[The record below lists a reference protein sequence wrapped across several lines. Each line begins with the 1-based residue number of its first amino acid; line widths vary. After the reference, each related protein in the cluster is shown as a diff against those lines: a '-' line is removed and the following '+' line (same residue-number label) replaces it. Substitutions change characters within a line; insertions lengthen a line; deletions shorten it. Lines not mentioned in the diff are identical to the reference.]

1 MHNGPTFQTYTLRKN
16 QILYHIYKHNYGPL
30 SFNASGAG
38 NRRFDPITDSK
49 AVTIPSYY
57 AAFSDLVAIV
67 ETIISKNTLGLANF
81 TWRPPVI
88 DSSQA
93 RLCMAQFSI
102 NRSLTLLDMETL
114 YIDTAIDVPALL
126 KMDGRGYEQLQTI
139 SAYITQNYPDI
150 DGLIWHSYQKGIPGE
165 RSLIFYG
172 DRVTTSDLVLSSWD
186 DLDSNFL
193 MERLRDAAL
202 AANTVVPSWLI
213 KY

>member
-1 MHNGPTFQTYTLRKN
+1 MHNGPTFQTYTLRKD
-16 QILYHIYKHNYGPL
+16 QILYHIYNHNYGPL
-30 SFNASGAG
+30 SFNGSGAG
-38 NRRFDPITDSK
+38 SRRFDPITDSK
-49 AVTIPSYY
+49 SVTIPSYY

-67 ETIISKNTLGLANF
+67 ETIIRKNAQGLANF

-88 DSSQA
+88 DPIQP

-114 YIDTAIDVPALL
+114 NIDPTIDVPALL
-126 KMDGRGYEQLQTI
+126 NMNERGYSQLQTI
-139 SAYITQNYPDI
+139 STYIAQNYPDI

-165 RSLIFYG
+165 RSMVFYG
-172 DRVTTSDLVLSSWD
+172 DRVSSNDLVLSSSD
-186 DLDSNFL
+186 DLDSYSS

-213 KY
+213 K